1 MARNAADETVIN
13 IGRQTAVASF
23 TGGLEFTD
31 LTYTVTTKK
40 KLEGK
45 WVSKEVDLLNKIT
58 GYASKGCITVVMG
71 PSGAGKSTILDGLAG
86 RIASGSLKG
95 KVSLD
100 GRLMSPGLIKRT
112 SAYVMQDDRLFPML
126 TVYETLLFVAD
137 FRLGAIPIYEKKDRV
152 EKLIEQLGL
161 SGENSI
167 EFLIDIIQEYDQS
180 DIGVQPLTELAR
192 IGVKPPPLSSDDDSI
207 STVAPT
213 PLPPRSNKGKGDQG
227 SSHGKRL
234 LHLGG
239 DDFDRSIRSPSW
251 SGTPTGIMS
260 NLKFTPSRQSK
271 ETKSHNPIG

>member
-1 MARNAADETVIN
+1 MHIIQPSSHNSGPFSATTFVSPQGILAAI
-13 IGRQTAVASF
+13 IKRQTAVASF

-161 SGENSI
+161 SNPESVKLSNCILCSLPGTLTLEMKEPEGYQEANED
-167 EFLIDIIQEYDQS
+167 EF
-180 DIGVQPLTELAR
+180 
-192 IGVKPPPLSSDDDSI
+192 
-207 STVAPT
+207 
-213 PLPPRSNKGKGDQG
+213 RS
-227 SSHGKRL
+227 
-234 LHLGG
+234 
-239 DDFDRSIRSPSW
+239 
-251 SGTPTGIMS
+251 M
-260 NLKFTPSRQSK
+260 
-271 ETKSHNPIG
+271 